1 MILPVFRFISKKCG
15 VTYSSEVLNFF
26 SAIRSEVLHKMLNTR
41 QLQLDNNIYPLRT
54 SAPGSAPNQL
64 KYAGS
69 VTALVPTSASVET
82 IPYLS
87 AKQAVY
93 ARK

>member
-1 MILPVFRFISKKCG
+1 MILPVFRYTFKKCG
-15 VTYSSEVLNFF
+15 VTCSCEVVIFS
-26 SAIRSEVLHKMLNTR
+26 SAIRSEVLHKMLNSR
-41 QLQLDNNIYPLRT
+41 QLQLDNSIYPLQT

-69 VTALVPTSASVET
+69 VTALVPISASVET
-82 IPYLS
+82 IPDLS

-93 ARK
+93 AK